1 MIESVY
7 DRSKRGIV
15 VSARK
20 TIIAPVLKKS
30 DGPVIFSRRGE
41 GVSRFRRIPS
51 GREARSLCPFLK
63 QSSDRL
69 DNKVDGLKQKC
80 LENKAN
86 THFDFQKNGGI
97 RLCVELLD
105 ISEKMTRR
113 KFY

>member
-1 MIESVY
+1 MMVESVY
-7 DRSKRGIV
+7 DRTKRGKES
-15 VSARK
+15 SARK

-69 DNKVDGLKQKC
+69 DNNMDGLKEKC
-80 LENKAN
+80 LGNRQTLILIFIKTE
-86 THFDFQKNGGI
+86 
-97 RLCVELLD
+97 ELD
-105 ISEKMTRR
+105 YVWNCRIYWR
-113 KFY
+113 K

>member
-1 MIESVY
+1 MMVESVY
-7 DRSKRGIV
+7 DRTKRGKES
-15 VSARK
+15 SARK

-69 DNKVDGLKQKC
+69 DNKMDGLKQKC
-80 LENKAN
+80 LK
-86 THFDFQKNGGI
+86 T
-97 RLCVELLD
+97 
-105 ISEKMTRR
+105 
-113 KFY
+113 